1 MKKFSILIAILLCVT
16 IGGVYAAWMFAD
28 SNDAALKTTNVSLTL
43 TDDIDAGAY
52 GTYTLTASVD
62 NAEAGTKAFALYI
75 DDIDDGITHNAVLV
89 GEGNLTITFT
99 PNESAIGEVRE
110 GATPT
115 YWCIKAGDAIANWKY
130 EDKAIF
136 TSLDETWKTID
147 GVNADNWVKSADGK
161 SFTYVITGAEI
172 ANMLTLNDFI
182 LETKAEYNA
191 FTTAL
196 TYTKLTLYVNDSQTT
211 T

>member
-28 SNDAALKTTNVSLTL
+28 SNDAALKTQNVSLNL
-43 TDDIDAGAY
+43 TEDIDAGAY

-62 NAEAGTKAFALYI
+62 NVDAGTKAFALYI

-89 GEGNLTITFT
+89 GEGTLTVTFT
-99 PNESAIGEVRE
+99 PNESATEDVRL

-115 YWCIKAGDAIANWKY
+115 YWCIKAGDALANWKY
-130 EDKAIF
+130 DNQPIF
-136 TSLDETWKTID
+136 TALDDAWKTID
-147 GVNADNWVKSADGK
+147 GVNADNWVASADGK
-161 SFTYVITGAEI
+161 SYTYVITGAEI
-172 ANMLTLNDFI
+172 ASMLTLGNFV

-191 FTTAL
+191 FATAL

>member
-28 SNDAALKTTNVSLTL
+28 STDAALKTQTVSLGL
-43 TDDIDAGAY
+43 TEDVDAGAY
-52 GTYTLTASVD
+52 GVYTLTPSVD
-62 NAEAGTKAFALYI
+62 DAVAGTEAFALLI
-75 DDIDDGITHNAVLV
+75 DDIDDSIIHNAVLV
-89 GEGNLTITFT
+89 GKGTLTITFT
-99 PNESAIGEVRE
+99 PNESAIEDVRE

-115 YWCIKAGDAIANWKY
+115 YWCIKAGDDIANWKY
-130 EDKAIF
+130 DDKAIF
-136 TSLDETWKTID
+136 TSLDDTWKTID
-147 GVNADNWVKSADGK
+147 GVDSNNWVKSADGK
-161 SFTYVITGAEI
+161 SFTYIITGETI
-172 ANMLTLNDFI
+172 ANMLTLNNFT
-182 LETKAEYNA
+182 LETKAAYNA